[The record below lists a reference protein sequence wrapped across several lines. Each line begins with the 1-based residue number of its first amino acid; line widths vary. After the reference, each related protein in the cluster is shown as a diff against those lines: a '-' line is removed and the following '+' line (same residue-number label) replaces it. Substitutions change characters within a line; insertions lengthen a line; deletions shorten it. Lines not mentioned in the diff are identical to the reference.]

1 MRTTTTTTTHPPPK
15 VIGARSRANGP
26 WDRHQNR
33 YPRVAWAPRAA
44 AGAAAALVVVETQS
58 LSPSLAAIERHHTG
72 ETRRAPAHAAPT
84 RGHLDT
90 PRLAPRVAGPP
101 ARPHLTVTQLV
112 DGEAP
117 SMGSPAPGE
126 PAPPSSGTP
135 VPACVPP
142 PSCRMPHRRGRA
154 RRPVHSRARPAAS
167 PQRRARTHVHDWEA
181 PAFWRN
187 SKQEGAPALPL
198 WP

>member
-1 MRTTTTTTTHPPPK
+1 M
-15 VIGARSRANGP
+15 
-26 WDRHQNR
+26 
-33 YPRVAWAPRAA
+33 AWAPRAA

-58 LSPSLAAIERHHTG
+58 LSPSRAAIERHHTG
-72 ETRRAPAHAAPT
+72 ENRRAPAHAAPT
-84 RGHLDT
+84 RGHLGT

-126 PAPPSSGTP
+126 PGPPSSGTP

-142 PSCRMPHRRGRA
+142 PSCWMPHRRGRA
-154 RRPVHSRARPAAS
+154 RRPVHSRARSAAS
-167 PQRRARTHVHDWEA
+167 PQAHTRRSSCRSPLATQVRCCEARGTRCIEARFNRSGAPTSARARAHV
-181 PAFWRN
+181 R
-187 SKQEGAPALPL
+187 GR
-198 WP
+198 